1 MDIAVVLILLAAALP
16 LGVLHAFDPDHLLAV
31 SALVSRS
38 DAKGQKGD
46 AKASRR
52 QAWRYGLFWALGHGG
67 LLCLIAMATI
77 VFHWALPEAL
87 PLWAERFVGVILIV
101 AGASMLL
108 ALLKGHAL
116 TEPHRHGLVSGE
128 RAPFAVGMVHGL
140 AGSAAMLAVVPV
152 TLQSPSAGLGYVLV
166 FSLGVMAGMMGF
178 GLLFG
183 QIQIWLTT
191 MVPRVVNGV
200 RGAIAAL
207 AIAMGVIW
215 LQAG

>member
-31 SALVSRS
+31 STLVSRS
-38 DAKGQKGD
+38 DAKGQQGD

-52 QAWRYGLFWALGHGG
+52 QAWRYGFFWALGHGG

-77 VFHWALPEAL
+77 VFHWALPAAL

-108 ALLKGHAL
+108 ALVRGHAL
-116 TEPHRHGLVSGE
+116 ADPHHHGLVSGE

-183 QIQIWLTT
+183 QIQMWLTT
-191 MVPRVVNGV
+191 MVPRVVNAV
-200 RGAIAAL
+200 RGAIGTL